1 MKVLV
6 VEDEPGVRASLV
18 ELIQELGY
26 EASAVGSVA
35 DARDALTRGA
45 PDVCI
50 TDLGLP
56 DGSGLDVVR
65 AAKAARPDSAVLVLT
80 GKGSILAAVEAMR
93 AGARGSARGDGRPIA
108 GDAGSLPPDRPRGG
122 LRSTRD
128 DHRGERH
135 GQGGRGPYRTRA
147 LAPHSGAV
155 RRGQLRRDL
164 ADPRRERA
172 LRA

>member
-18 ELIQELGY
+18 ELVEELGY

-35 DARDALTRGA
+35 DARDALTRFA

-56 DGSGLDVVR
+56 DGNGLDVVR
-65 AAKAARPDSAVLVLT
+65 AAKAAGPDCAVLVLT

-93 AGARGSARGDGRPIA
+93 AGAHDFLLKPLKPALLASALARLSEHHDPHPARRSP
-108 GDAGSLPPDRPRGG
+108 SRRPRVGSG
-122 LRSTRD
+122 RWSA
-128 DHRGERH
+128 DHRRC
-135 GQGGRGPYRTRA
+135 
-147 LAPHSGAV
+147 
-155 RRGQLRRDL
+155 RRSS
-164 ADPRRERA
+164 A
-172 LRA
+172 